1 MIELAQQRKN
11 LDETNWATQL
21 VDLYLEKTTEN
32 ELLNSLVIGVTSQQ
46 QLTDRLCEAY
56 FYLGK
61 YHSARGNSGIA
72 SNYFK
77 LALSTNVFEYV
88 EHRYARLELNLL
100 RDAANKTDTDEI
112 QTQ

>member
-1 MIELAQQRKN
+1 MIELAKQRKN
-11 LDETNWATQL
+11 LDEDNWATQL
-21 VDLYLEKTTEN
+21 VDLYLERTTEG
-32 ELLNSLVIGVTSQQ
+32 ELLNTLISGVTSQQ

-61 YHSARGNSGIA
+61 YHSARGNRGVA

-100 RDAANKTDTDEI
+100 RDEANKPAAEEL

>member
-1 MIELAQQRKN
+1 MIELAKQRKN
-11 LDETNWATQL
+11 LDEDNWATQL
-21 VDLYLEKTTEN
+21 VDLYLERTTEG
-32 ELLNSLVIGVTSQQ
+32 ELLNTLIGGVTSQQ

-61 YHSARGNSGIA
+61 YHSARGNRGVA

-100 RDAANKTDTDEI
+100 RDEANKDATNEL

>member
-1 MIELAQQRKN
+1 LI
-11 LDETNWATQL
+11 
-21 VDLYLEKTTEN
+21 
-32 ELLNSLVIGVTSQQ
+32 SGVTSQQ

-61 YHSARGNSGIA
+61 YHSARGNTGVA

-100 RDAANKTDTDEI
+100 RDKANKSAAKEM